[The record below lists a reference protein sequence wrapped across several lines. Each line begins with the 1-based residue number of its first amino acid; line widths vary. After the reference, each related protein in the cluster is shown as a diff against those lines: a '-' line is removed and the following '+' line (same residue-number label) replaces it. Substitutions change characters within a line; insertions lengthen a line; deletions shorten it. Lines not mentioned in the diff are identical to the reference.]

1 MSARK
6 KGSNP
11 TSPGID
17 PSSNGFLSRKGT
29 DFDFSGEMSAILR
42 DELVV
47 VWILFPIE
55 FVNAMALPKRV
66 TSVAAVKVNFMVG
79 KVLRSM

>member
-11 TSPGID
+11 TSPAID

-29 DFDFSGEMSAILR
+29 DFDFSGAMSAILR
-42 DELVV
+42 ELTVL
-47 VWILFPIE
+47 WLLPIG
-55 FVNAMALPKRV
+55 FVNAVALPKMTMRD
-66 TSVAAVKVNFMVG
+66 AAVNFMV
-79 KVLRSM
+79 VENDLS